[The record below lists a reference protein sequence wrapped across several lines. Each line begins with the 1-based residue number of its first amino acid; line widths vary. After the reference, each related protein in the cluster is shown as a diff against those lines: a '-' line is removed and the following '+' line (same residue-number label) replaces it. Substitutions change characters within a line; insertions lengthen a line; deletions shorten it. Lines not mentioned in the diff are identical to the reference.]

1 MPALAYLMVDFHR
14 CPVQY
19 NARRGDLGVVV
30 CQDAVAAT
38 TQRRA
43 MRAWKG
49 ETDAAIGRTSIRVR
63 NVIVYGGS
71 AARMRALARELR

>member
-1 MPALAYLMVDFHR
+1 
-14 CPVQY
+14 
-19 NARRGDLGVVV
+19 
-30 CQDAVAAT
+30 
-38 TQRRA
+38 